1 MFMPFPRS
9 TSPRL
14 KDLLQEP
21 HRFQALCGLST
32 GRDAAVV
39 ADDFGHQLPTAPPVR
54 GGWVFWAWL
63 KHGPND
69 GLRSHGESA

>member
-1 MFMPFPRS
+1 MPFPRS

-21 HRFQALCGLST
+21 HRFKALCGLST

-39 ADDFGHQLPTAPPVR
+39 ADDFGHQLPTAPPVVR
-54 GGWVFWAWL
+54 GARGLGCVFWAWL
-63 KHGPND
+63 KHGPNVN
-69 GLRSHGESA
+69 GLV